1 MRIYGKRFLVVTY
14 KTNLLGTPV
23 WSLILSYFDLF
34 QAFNSFNLHEFLP
47 VVQLCSIFQSL
58 QSVVFFLTDFV

>member
-1 MRIYGKRFLVVTY
+1 MRIYEKRFLVVTY

-47 VVQLCSIFQSL
+47 VVQLCSI
-58 QSVVFFLTDFV
+58 